1 MSLHSAIM
9 KLTPETTIIDND
21 TIVTL
26 KYNGKVYKGFAF
38 CHREDADFYSEIVGA
53 TIAHLR
59 ALIKIYDDEIVRAEQ
74 TAITLWSAY
83 KDVIYNSQTE
93 GVPADPTGAFLDR
106 VSAAQ
111 NLVFRYKDQQQTLKK
126 RLRSYLANQDKC
138 ISNIKA
144 QREANKDKID

>member
-9 KLTPETTIIDND
+9 KLTPETAVIDND

-38 CHREDADFYSEIVGA
+38 CHREDADFYSEIIGT

-59 ALIKIYDDEIVRAEQ
+59 ALIKIYDDEISRAEQ

-83 KDVIYNSQTE
+83 KDVIYKIFSKTDLEIN
-93 GVPADPTGAFLDR
+93 
-106 VSAAQ
+106 
-111 NLVFRYKDQQQTLKK
+111 K
-126 RLRSYLANQDKC
+126 
-138 ISNIKA
+138 I
-144 QREANKDKID
+144 NKDLKDSVKTMDEFKSKQDEKDWTIDRA

>member
-9 KLTPETTIIDND
+9 KLTPETAVIDND

-38 CHREDADFYSEIVGA
+38 CHREDADFYSEIIGT

-59 ALIKIYDDEIVRAEQ
+59 ALIKIYDDEISRAEQ
-74 TAITLWSAY
+74 TAITLWCAY

-93 GVPADPTGAFLDR
+93 GIPADPTGAFLGR

-126 RLRSYLANQDKC
+126 RLRSYLVNQDKC
-138 ISNIKA
+138 ISNIKT